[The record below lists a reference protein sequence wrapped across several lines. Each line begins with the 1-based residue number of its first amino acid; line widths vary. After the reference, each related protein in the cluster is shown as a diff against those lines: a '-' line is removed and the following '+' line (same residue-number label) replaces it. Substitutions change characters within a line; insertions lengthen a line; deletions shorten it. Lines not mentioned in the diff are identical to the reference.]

1 MKTKSFFTL
10 ILFFVAIA
18 CYSQSNEPVKFTI
31 KNASIL
37 RKKITLIS
45 YTPGDQ
51 GNGTQGYWI
60 WPGGT
65 KELTFK
71 VGTKLFL
78 ANQKEV
84 STVMSGA
91 SIEKGKPYLIVKKED
106 QDKTFTL

>member
-1 MKTKSFFTL
+1 MKSKLFFTL
-10 ILFFVAIA
+10 IMFFAATA
-18 CYSQSNEPVKFTI
+18 CYSQSNEPVTFKI

-37 RKKITLIS
+37 PKKLTLIS
-45 YTPGDQ
+45 YTPGDN
-51 GNGTQGYWI
+51 GNGTQGYWM

-84 STVMSGA
+84 NTVMSGN
-91 SIEKGKPYLIVKKED
+91 SIETGKPYLIVKKED

>member
-10 ILFFVAIA
+10 ILIFAVIA
-18 CYSQSNEPVKFTI
+18 CYSQSTEPIKFKI
-31 KNASIL
+31 KNTSIL
-37 RKKITLIS
+37 PKKVTLIS
-45 YTPGDQ
+45 YTPGDN

-65 KELTFK
+65 KELSFK

-84 STVMSGA
+84 NTVMSGN
-91 SIEKGKPYLIVKKED
+91 SIENGKPYLIVKKED
-106 QDKTFTL
+106 QDKTFIL